1 MIPYLPEIYED
12 ELFYSYLARIYV
24 HIGFPSI
31 VKAKKYFYK
40 SGTSSIDVL
49 YLSYLSDGFK
59 KQLFQRNDEKKILIE
74 HTVFPFMNM
83 FCKTKN
89 IIMKDVWEGNP
100 VSRPQAENITYLRY
114 CPCCAKEDS
123 IKHSEAYFH
132 TSHQVL
138 NFCIKH
144 RCKLVDTIIPVCRS
158 TKTSFIAL
166 EEIREKN
173 YVVKEASENQL
184 RFEQYVY
191 KAYKRTFSIDEKMK
205 CRPFDNYKQRYDQ
218 SELLEEMNKFY
229 SEKEIISHI
238 MSPEMLSYVISGK
251 NTDTYK
257 VLQLAFYLN
266 IDIDS
271 LFRK

>member
-1 MIPYLPEIYED
+1 
-12 ELFYSYLARIYV
+12 
-24 HIGFPSI
+24 
-31 VKAKKYFYK
+31 
-40 SGTSSIDVL
+40 
-49 YLSYLSDGFK
+49 
-59 KQLFQRNDEKKILIE
+59 
-74 HTVFPFMNM
+74 
-83 FCKTKN
+83 
-89 IIMKDVWEGNP
+89 
-100 VSRPQAENITYLRY
+100 
-114 CPCCAKEDS
+114 
-123 IKHSEAYFH
+123 
-132 TSHQVL
+132 
-138 NFCIKH
+138 
-144 RCKLVDTIIPVCRS
+144 

-205 CRPFDNYKQRYDQ
+205 SRPFDNYKQRYDQ